1 MLDSKYLYDTEIKE
15 HGNKPYSYVL
25 ALKIHLAHKLMKKL
39 VIDQDMRDFQ
49 RMSEVHKA
57 INFNRT
63 LLKEVG
69 FDDMDIKT
77 ALIDCE
83 QDLLI

>member
-15 HGNKPYSYVL
+15 HGSKPYSYVL

-69 FDDMDIKT
+69 FDDRDIKT
-77 ALIDCE
+77 LLTDCE
-83 QDLLI
+83 QDLLV

>member
-1 MLDSKYLYDTEIKE
+1 MLDSKYLYDTDIKE
-15 HGNKPYSYVL
+15 HGNKPYYHVL
-25 ALKIHLAHKLMKKL
+25 VLKIHLAHKLMKKL

-49 RMSEVHKA
+49 RMSEVNKA

-69 FDDMDIKT
+69 FDDRDIKT

>member
-1 MLDSKYLYDTEIKE
+1 
-15 HGNKPYSYVL
+15 
-25 ALKIHLAHKLMKKL
+25 
-39 VIDQDMRDFQ
+39 MRDFQ

-69 FDDMDIKT
+69 FDDRDIKT
-77 ALIDCE
+77 LITDCE